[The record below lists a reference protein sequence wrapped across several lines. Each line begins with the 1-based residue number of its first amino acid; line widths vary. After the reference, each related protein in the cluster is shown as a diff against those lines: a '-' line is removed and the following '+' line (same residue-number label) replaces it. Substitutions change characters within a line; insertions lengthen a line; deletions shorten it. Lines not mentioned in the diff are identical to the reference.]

1 MLIPISVYLSTT
13 ISSKDHPKHIWFQLI
28 KNRIF
33 KILHNQKQL
42 WPLAPVLPSFG
53 TKGPTL
59 GQKFVKI
66 ISAKLDFNS
75 FSDSWKILKNT
86 TLPEQFKNHI
96 HRGIIDNPVTNIH
109 DCSLSWLEDWNM
121 KCSQMDKGWTPLAHM
136 TLQVWGEKQG
146 KIIKCI

>member
-13 ISSKDHPKHIWFQLI
+13 ISSKDHPKRIWFQLI

-42 WPLAPVLPSFG
+42 WPLAPVWLSFG

-75 FSDSWKILKNT
+75 FSASWKMLKNT
-86 TLPEQFKNHI
+86 TLSEQFKNHI
-96 HRGIIDNPVTNIH
+96 HRGIIDTPATNIQ
-109 DCSLSWLEDWNM
+109 SAF
-121 KCSQMDKGWTPLAHM
+121 LAWRLKHEM
-136 TLQVWGEKQG
+136 FTDGIPVNLWELLGGRSPPYQLF
-146 KIIKCI
+146 